1 MVSELYLKYMKG
13 RKKKISRGN
22 GKGREEWE
30 GGENKGGKGRGD
42 RRIEEDRGIND
53 FLFASCNSK
62 KTVSKTFCHH

>member
-42 RRIEEDRGIND
+42 R
-53 FLFASCNSK
+53 K
-62 KTVSKTFCHH
+62 CHLRVEVDSRSLGKWGRPISSHLP